1 MPPSDFKRGGGREAS
16 RREIAI
22 SVLLRPPSTS
32 TLHTFWRGGCVP
44 PGGQE
49 EEEEDAFFL
58 LLLPRKK
65 KEKKDSPPEWTKK
78 KSYFQKMLRKEGE
91 KDEEGRIKYTSFFG
105 SRLSVKVGGGVGWPR
120 SIKMA
125 QDKKKARNKIHQS
138 SRPMM
143 ENDRSSA

>member
-1 MPPSDFKRGGGREAS
+1 MPFSSSFSPA
-16 RREIAI
+16 
-22 SVLLRPPSTS
+22 
-32 TLHTFWRGGCVP
+32 
-44 PGGQE
+44 
-49 EEEEDAFFL
+49 
-58 LLLPRKK
+58 K

-78 KSYFQKMLRKEGE
+78 KSYFQKMLREEGE